1 MADTVPNRE
10 GGRVRTVQ
18 FNGLNF
24 DTFNYSVRIALRRSN
39 LIPIIEGTRLK
50 PPPILSN
57 AVPPVVTNQAEIDK
71 WDQDDNL
78 AMHYLFDSCNQEQ
91 QCPLAML
98 LYII

>member
-50 PPPILSN
+50 PPPVFI
-57 AVPPVVTNQAEIDK
+57 T
-71 WDQDDNL
+71 
-78 AMHYLFDSCNQEQ
+78 
-91 QCPLAML
+91 
-98 LYII
+98 